1 MPKRGTAA
9 ALSRRV
15 AIRLSLPAADRLHRA
30 AQRLGVRSRPLIRR
44 RAISPDR
51 WGRHGATLA
60 VACTIR
66 DDFAHIIMARHA
78 TRAETRRYMNEKEII
93 RDAAIEDDFLPDYGH
108 LEGWQRGR
116 HSFPKLVGTVTL
128 DSDVFDVFRT
138 SEEVNTALR
147 ILIHEGRVPHLAR

>member
-1 MPKRGTAA
+1 VKAVSNLAKHGVSFEEGRDAM
-9 ALSRRV
+9 
-15 AIRLSLPAADRLHRA
+15 ADVVSVSAYDPVHSFEEERFL
-30 AQRLGVRSRPLIRR
+30 LIGE
-44 RAISPDR
+44 
-51 WGRHGATLA
+51 GRHGATLA